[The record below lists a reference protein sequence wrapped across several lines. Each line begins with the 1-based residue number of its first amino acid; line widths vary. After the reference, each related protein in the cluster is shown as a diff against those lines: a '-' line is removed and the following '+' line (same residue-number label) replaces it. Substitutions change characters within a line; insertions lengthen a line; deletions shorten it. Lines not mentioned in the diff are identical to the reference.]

1 MNEEEKNNINKENEE
16 LRQNE
21 NAQESNEKV
30 ESIIDDI
37 VEDSEENP
45 NTEEK
50 ETMTIAVEDFDKLN
64 KELEEEQ
71 DRYKRLFAEFENY
84 KKRTKKDRENIY
96 GMVTSD
102 LVSTMLPIM
111 DNLEKASNVKTE
123 DKSYQE
129 GVNLVVKQFQS
140 ALRGLGLEE
149 IEAVGKRFDPEYH
162 EAVSSIQDP
171 TKGEQEI
178 VEEYRK
184 GYKIGNKVVRHSM
197 VIVAN

>member
-1 MNEEEKNNINKENEE
+1 MEENNVNETTNENVVNENTAVENVIVNDSEIENLKRELDEEK
-16 LRQNE
+16 
-21 NAQESNEKV
+21 
-30 ESIIDDI
+30 
-37 VEDSEENP
+37 
-45 NTEEK
+45 
-50 ETMTIAVEDFDKLN
+50 
-64 KELEEEQ
+64 

-84 KKRTKKDRENIY
+84 KKRTQKDRENIY

-102 LVSTMLPIM
+102 VVSTMLPIM

-123 DKSYQE
+123 DTSYQE
-129 GVNLVVKQFQS
+129 GVNLVVKQFAT
-140 ALRGLGLEE
+140 ALRNLGLEE
-149 IEAVGKRFDPEYH
+149 IEAIGKTFDPEYH
-162 EAVSSIQDP
+162 EAVSSVQDP